1 MRPTALAIAVVL
13 VGCGIGDQSREAADA
28 DLLAPALDLYSQ
40 MRLEDALPLFQEVA
54 DAEPQNADAHA
65 WVAETARRLW
75 EFDLVVNETQA
86 ALALDSCHSFTH
98 TVLGD
103 AYRTELS
110 NWEAADRDSSWAHY
124 QRAVDCDPRDGN
136 PWIGIWLGAMHRRD
150 GAMEERALRQLVE
163 TGFLTPTVM
172 AFNRWVLQSLPENA
186 ILITN
191 GDWDT
196 YPALAL
202 QVVDGVRTDV
212 GITNRSLLNLG
223 WYANLMSERYG
234 IALPATQEEL
244 ESYRPRRNAE
254 GSVVILSD
262 HIIMQWAELESLS
275 GRPLVFAPTVSMSS
289 FSSNPRLQF
298 AGTHW
303 RLTADASSLD
313 VDVEAVRAAMD
324 VIAGSDLSGPE
335 VSPQDRSAIR
345 RSAARKRSL
354 VRAVLH
360 TAPPYVTEVLKAGD
374 REKAEEAVE
383 WADQFANDAG
393 LPADQRALIDSLKTV
408 IREGG

>member
-335 VSPQDRSAIR
+335 VSPQDRSA
-345 RSAARKRSL
+345 
-354 VRAVLH
+354 
-360 TAPPYVTEVLKAGD
+360 
-374 REKAEEAVE
+374 
-383 WADQFANDAG
+383 
-393 LPADQRALIDSLKTV
+393 
-408 IREGG
+408 